1 MASQQTGRHR
11 KRSDGR
17 ALGISAV
24 ALGTIIWGT
33 VGPVVRLFPEG
44 TEFQYSLIRNLTGVS
59 ALWLFVLFS
68 KDKRRY
74 TKQDIVPILVG
85 GIGATL
91 FFPFFILAFQLT
103 GVGVA
108 AVVSIGVAPIFV
120 GLIAWIALKQP
131 PGKQWAIGT
140 VIAVAGVVALNW
152 PSGNNT
158 VSFLGVAFAMAA
170 AFGYSMQA
178 TGMGM
183 ISKRH
188 TPFQSVAPMF
198 TIGTILQAPL
208 SYGRDFS
215 FLQDPV
221 LLLGVLYGGIVTVA
235 VAYAFFIYGIA
246 RIGAATA
253 VTVGLMEPLTAS
265 ILGVV
270 LLNETVSIVGLIG
283 SVLILAGLVVVSRPP
298 KEVSR
303 PSEESAQPIL

>member
-1 MASQQTGRHR
+1 LASQQTGRHR

-17 ALGISAV
+17 VLGIFAV

-33 VGPVVRLFPEG
+33 VGPVVGLFPEG

-59 ALWLFVLFS
+59 TLWLLVLFS
-68 KDKRRY
+68 RNKKRY

-85 GIGATL
+85 GTGAAL

-131 PGKQWAIGT
+131 PGKQWALGT
-140 VIAVAGVVALNW
+140 VVAVAGVVALNW

-188 TPFQSVAPMF
+188 TPFQCVAPMF
-198 TIGTILQAPL
+198 TIGTIFQAPL

-235 VAYAFFIYGIA
+235 VAYAFFIYGIS

-270 LLNETVSIVGLIG
+270 LLGETVSAIGIVG
-283 SVLILAGLVVVSRPP
+283 SVLILTGLVVVSRPP
-298 KEVSR
+298 KE
-303 PSEESAQPIL
+303 PAQLVT

>member
-11 KRSDGR
+11 KRSNGR
-17 ALGISAV
+17 AIGISAV

-33 VGPVVRLFPEG
+33 VGPVVKLFPEG
-44 TEFQYSLIRNLTGVS
+44 TEFQYSLVRNLSGTT
-59 ALWLFVLFS
+59 ALWLFVLLS
-68 KDKRRY
+68 KNKKRY
-74 TKQDIVPILVG
+74 TKQDIVPILVAG
-85 GIGATL
+85 TGAAL
-91 FFPFFILAFQLT
+91 FFPLFILAFQLT

-140 VIAVAGVVALNW
+140 LIAITGVVALNW

-158 VSFLGVAFAMAA
+158 VNVLGIGFALAA
-170 AFGYSMQA
+170 AFGYSLQA

-188 TPFQSVAPMF
+188 TPFQCVAPMF
-198 TIGTILQAPL
+198 TIGTIFQAPL
-208 SYGRDFS
+208 SYGKDFT

-221 LLLGVLYGGIVTVA
+221 LLMGALYGGIVTVA
-235 VAYAFFIYGIA
+235 LAYAVFIYGIA

-270 LLNETVSIVGLIG
+270 LFSETVSTIGIVG

-298 KEVSR
+298 KTDSR
-303 PSEESAQPIL
+303 I

>member
-1 MASQQTGRHR
+1 MASQQTGKHQ

-24 ALGTIIWGT
+24 ALGTILWGT
-33 VGPVVRLFPEG
+33 VGPVVRLFPED
-44 TEFQYSLIRNLTGVS
+44 TEFQYSLIRNFSGTT
-59 ALWLFVLFS
+59 ALWLMVLFS
-68 KDKRRY
+68 KNKKRY
-74 TKQDIVPILVG
+74 TKQDVVPILVG
-85 GIGATL
+85 GTGAAL
-91 FFPFFILAFQLT
+91 FFPLFILAFQLT

-108 AVVSIGVAPIFV
+108 SVVSIGVAPIFV

-131 PGKQWAIGT
+131 PGKQWAYGT
-140 VIAVAGVVALNW
+140 LVAVTGVVALNW
-152 PSGNNT
+152 PSGENT
-158 VSFLGVAFAMAA
+158 VNVLGIGFALAA

-188 TPFQSVAPMF
+188 TPFQCVAPMF
-198 TIGTILQAPL
+198 TIGALLQAPL
-208 SYGRDFS
+208 SYGKDFS

-221 LLLGVLYGGIVTVA
+221 LLLGALYGGIVTVA
-235 VAYAFFIYGIA
+235 LAYAFFIYGIA

-270 LLNETVSIVGLIG
+270 LLGETVSAVGLIG

-298 KEVSR
+298 KEPGELMS
-303 PSEESAQPIL
+303 

>member
-17 ALGISAV
+17 VLGISAV

-152 PSGNNT
+152 PSGDNT

-235 VAYAFFIYGIA
+235 VAYAFFIYGIS

-265 ILGVV
+265 ILGIV
-270 LLNETVSIVGLIG
+270 LLGETVSAIGIVG

-298 KEVSR
+298 KE
-303 PSEESAQPIL
+303 PAQLVA

>member
-140 VIAVAGVVALNW
+140 VIAVSGVVALNW

-221 LLLGVLYGGIVTVA
+221 LLLGVLYGGVVTVA
-235 VAYAFFIYGIA
+235 VAYAFFIYGIS

-265 ILGVV
+265 ILGV
-270 LLNETVSIVGLIG
+270 LLLGETVSIVGLVG

-298 KEVSR
+298 KE
-303 PSEESAQPIL
+303 PAQLLS

>member
-1 MASQQTGRHR
+1 LASQQTGRHR

-17 ALGISAV
+17 VLGIFAV

-33 VGPVVRLFPEG
+33 VGPVVGLFPEG

-59 ALWLFVLFS
+59 TLWLLVLFS
-68 KDKRRY
+68 KNKKRY

-85 GIGATL
+85 GTGAAL

-131 PGKQWAIGT
+131 PGKQWALGT
-140 VIAVAGVVALNW
+140 GVAVAGVVALNW

-188 TPFQSVAPMF
+188 TPFQCVAPMF
-198 TIGTILQAPL
+198 TIGTIFQAPL

-235 VAYAFFIYGIA
+235 IAYAFFIYGIS
-246 RIGAATA
+246 RFGAATA

-270 LLNETVSIVGLIG
+270 LLGETVSAIGIVG
-283 SVLILAGLVVVSRPP
+283 SVLILTGLVVVSRPP
-298 KEVSR
+298 KE
-303 PSEESAQPIL
+303 PAQLVT

>member
-1 MASQQTGRHR
+1 LASQQTGRHR

-17 ALGISAV
+17 VLGIFAV

-33 VGPVVRLFPEG
+33 VGPVVGLFPEG

-59 ALWLFVLFS
+59 TLWLLVLFS
-68 KDKRRY
+68 KNKKRY

-85 GIGATL
+85 GTGAAL

-131 PGKQWAIGT
+131 PGKQWALGT
-140 VIAVAGVVALNW
+140 VVAVAGVVALNW
-152 PSGNNT
+152 PSGNNA

-188 TPFQSVAPMF
+188 TPFQCVAPMF

-221 LLLGVLYGGIVTVA
+221 LLMGVLYGGIVTVA
-235 VAYAFFIYGIA
+235 VAYAFFIYGIS

-270 LLNETVSIVGLIG
+270 LLGETVSAIGIVG
-283 SVLILAGLVVVSRPP
+283 SVLILTGLVVVSRPP
-298 KEVSR
+298 KEA
-303 PSEESAQPIL
+303 AQLDS

>member
-17 ALGISAV
+17 VLGISAV

-33 VGPVVRLFPEG
+33 VGPVVKLFPEG
-44 TEFQYSLIRNLTGVS
+44 TEFQYSLIRNLTGTT
-59 ALWLFVLFS
+59 ALWLLVLFS
-68 KDKRRY
+68 KNKKRY
-74 TKQDIVPILVG
+74 TKQDIVPILVAG
-85 GIGATL
+85 TGAAL
-91 FFPFFILAFQLT
+91 FFPLFILAFQLT

-140 VIAVAGVVALNW
+140 LIAVTGVVALNW
-152 PSGNNT
+152 PSGDNT
-158 VSFLGVAFAMAA
+158 VNVLGIGFALAA

-183 ISKRH
+183 ISRNH
-188 TPFQSVAPMF
+188 TPFQCVAPMF
-198 TIGTILQAPL
+198 TIGTLFQAPL
-208 SYGRDFS
+208 SYGKDFS

-221 LLLGVLYGGIVTVA
+221 LLLGALYGGIVTVA
-235 VAYAFFIYGIA
+235 LAYAFFIYGIA

-270 LLNETVSIVGLIG
+270 LLGETVSVVGILG

-298 KEVSR
+298 KVT
-303 PSEESAQPIL
+303 AVLNT

>member
-1 MASQQTGRHR
+1 MASQQTGKHQ
-11 KRSDGR
+11 KGSDGR

-24 ALGTIIWGT
+24 ALGTILWGT
-33 VGPVVRLFPEG
+33 VGPVVRLFPED
-44 TEFQYSLIRNLTGVS
+44 TEFQYSLIRNFSGTT
-59 ALWLFVLFS
+59 ALWLMVLFS
-68 KDKRRY
+68 KNKKRY
-74 TKQDIVPILVG
+74 TKQDVVPILVG
-85 GIGATL
+85 GTGAAL
-91 FFPFFILAFQLT
+91 FFPLFIWAFQLT

-108 AVVSIGVAPIFV
+108 SVVSIGVAPIFV

-131 PGKQWAIGT
+131 PGKRWAYGT
-140 VIAVAGVVALNW
+140 LVAVTGVVALNW
-152 PSGNNT
+152 PSGENT
-158 VSFLGVAFAMAA
+158 VNVLGIGFALAA

-188 TPFQSVAPMF
+188 TPFQCVAPMF
-198 TIGTILQAPL
+198 TIGALLQAPL
-208 SYGRDFS
+208 SYGKDFS

-221 LLLGVLYGGIVTVA
+221 LLLGALYGGIVTVA
-235 VAYAFFIYGIA
+235 LAYAFFIYGIA

-270 LLNETVSIVGLIG
+270 LLGETVSAVGLIG

-298 KEVSR
+298 KEPGELMS
-303 PSEESAQPIL
+303 

>member
-1 MASQQTGRHR
+1 M
-11 KRSDGR
+11 
-17 ALGISAV
+17 SAV

-33 VGPVVRLFPEG
+33 VGPVVKLFPEG
-44 TEFQYSLIRNLTGVS
+44 TEFQYSLIRNLTGTT
-59 ALWLFVLFS
+59 ALWLLVLFS
-68 KDKRRY
+68 KNKKRY
-74 TKQDIVPILVG
+74 TKQDIVPILVAG
-85 GIGATL
+85 TGAAL
-91 FFPFFILAFQLT
+91 FFPLFILAFQLT

-140 VIAVAGVVALNW
+140 LIAVTGVVALNW
-152 PSGNNT
+152 PSGDNT
-158 VSFLGVAFAMAA
+158 VNVLGIGFALAA

-183 ISKRH
+183 ISRHH
-188 TPFQSVAPMF
+188 TPFQCVAPMF
-198 TIGTILQAPL
+198 TIGTLFQAPL
-208 SYGRDFS
+208 SYGKDFS

-221 LLLGVLYGGIVTVA
+221 LLLGALYGGIVTVA
-235 VAYAFFIYGIA
+235 LAYAFFIYGIA

-270 LLNETVSIVGLIG
+270 LLGETVSAIGIVG
-283 SVLILAGLVVVSRPP
+283 SVLILTGLVVVSRPP
-298 KEVSR
+298 KETAV
-303 PSEESAQPIL
+303 LKT

>member
-17 ALGISAV
+17 VLGISAV

-33 VGPVVRLFPEG
+33 VGPVVKLFPEG
-44 TEFQYSLIRNLTGVS
+44 TEFQYSLIRNLTGTT
-59 ALWLFVLFS
+59 ALWLLVLFS
-68 KDKRRY
+68 KNKKRY
-74 TKQDIVPILVG
+74 TKQDIVPILVAG
-85 GIGATL
+85 TGAAL
-91 FFPFFILAFQLT
+91 FFPLFILAFQLT

-140 VIAVAGVVALNW
+140 LIAVTGVVALNW
-152 PSGNNT
+152 PSGDNT
-158 VSFLGVAFAMAA
+158 VNVLGIGFALAA

-183 ISKRH
+183 ISRHH
-188 TPFQSVAPMF
+188 TPFQCVAPMF
-198 TIGTILQAPL
+198 TIGTLFQAPL
-208 SYGRDFS
+208 SYGKDFS

-221 LLLGVLYGGIVTVA
+221 LLLGALYGGIVTVA
-235 VAYAFFIYGIA
+235 LAYAFFIYCIA

-270 LLNETVSIVGLIG
+270 LLGETVSAIGIVG
-283 SVLILAGLVVVSRPP
+283 SVLILTGLVVVSRPP
-298 KEVSR
+298 KETAV
-303 PSEESAQPIL
+303 LKT

>member
-1 MASQQTGRHR
+1 LASQQTGRHR

-17 ALGISAV
+17 ILGISAV

-44 TEFQYSLIRNLTGVS
+44 TEFQYSLVRNLTGVS

-152 PSGNNT
+152 PSGDNT

-235 VAYAFFIYGIA
+235 VAYAFFIYGIS

-265 ILGVV
+265 ILGIV
-270 LLNETVSIVGLIG
+270 LLGETVSAIGIVG

-298 KEVSR
+298 KE
-303 PSEESAQPIL
+303 PAQLVA

>member
-1 MASQQTGRHR
+1 LASQQTGRHR
-11 KRSDGR
+11 KGSNGR
-17 ALGISAV
+17 VAGIFAV

-44 TEFQYSLIRNLTGVS
+44 TEFQYSLVRNLSGTT
-59 ALWLFVLFS
+59 ALWLLVLFS
-68 KDKRRY
+68 KNKKRY
-74 TKQDIVPILVG
+74 TKQDIVPILVAG
-85 GIGATL
+85 TGAAL
-91 FFPFFILAFQLT
+91 FFPLFILAFQLT

-120 GLIAWIALKQP
+120 GLIAWMALKQP

-140 VIAVAGVVALNW
+140 LIAVTGVVALNW

-158 VSFLGVAFAMAA
+158 VNVLGIGFALAA
-170 AFGYSMQA
+170 AFGYSLQA

-188 TPFQSVAPMF
+188 TPFQCVAPMF
-198 TIGTILQAPL
+198 TIGTVFQAPL
-208 SYGRDFS
+208 SYGKDFS

-221 LLLGVLYGGIVTVA
+221 LLMGALYGGIVTVA
-235 VAYAFFIYGIA
+235 LAYAVFIYGIA

-265 ILGVV
+265 ILGV
-270 LLNETVSIVGLIG
+270 LLLGETVSAIGIVG
-283 SVLILAGLVVVSRPP
+283 SVLILTGLVVVGRPP
-298 KEVSR
+298 KQKQ
-303 PSEESAQPIL
+303 AQLAPV

>member
-17 ALGISAV
+17 VLGISAV

-91 FFPFFILAFQLT
+91 FFPFFILAFRLT

-152 PSGNNT
+152 PSGDNT

>member
-1 MASQQTGRHR
+1 LASQQTAKHR

-24 ALGTIIWGT
+24 ALGTILWGT
-33 VGPVVRLFPEG
+33 VGPVVKLFPDG
-44 TEFQYSLIRNLTGVS
+44 TAFQYSLVRNLSGTT
-59 ALWLFVLFS
+59 ALWLMVLFS
-68 KDKRRY
+68 KNKRRY
-74 TKQDIVPILVG
+74 TKQDIVPILVAG
-85 GIGATL
+85 TGAAL
-91 FFPFFILAFQLT
+91 FFPLYIKAFELT

-131 PGKQWAIGT
+131 PGKQWAYGT
-140 VIAVAGVVALNW
+140 LVAVTGVVALNW
-152 PSGNNT
+152 PSGNST
-158 VSFLGVAFAMAA
+158 VNVLGIGFALAA
-170 AFGYSMQA
+170 AFGYSLQA

-183 ISKRH
+183 ISTRH
-188 TPFQSVAPMF
+188 TPYQCVAPMF
-198 TIGTILQAPL
+198 TIGTIFQAPL
-208 SYGRDFS
+208 SYGKDFT

-221 LLLGVLYGGIVTVA
+221 LLLGALYGGVVTVA
-235 VAYAFFIYGIA
+235 LAYAFFIYGIA

-270 LLNETVSIVGLIG
+270 LLGETVSVVGILG

-298 KEVSR
+298 KLDLSR
-303 PSEESAQPIL
+303 LPEI

>member
-140 VIAVAGVVALNW
+140 VIAVSGVVALNW
-152 PSGNNT
+152 PSGDNT

-221 LLLGVLYGGIVTVA
+221 LLLGVLYGGVVTVA
-235 VAYAFFIYGIA
+235 IAYAFFIYGIS

-265 ILGVV
+265 ILGV
-270 LLNETVSIVGLIG
+270 LLLGETVSIVGLVG
-283 SVLILAGLVVVSRPP
+283 SVLILAGLVVVSKPP
-298 KEVSR
+298 KE
-303 PSEESAQPIL
+303 PAQLVT

>member
-1 MASQQTGRHR
+1 LASQQTGRHR

-17 ALGISAV
+17 TLGIFAV

-33 VGPVVRLFPEG
+33 VGPVVKLFPEG
-44 TEFQYSLIRNLTGVS
+44 TEFQYSLIRNLSGTTS
-59 ALWLFVLFS
+59 LWLFVLLS
-68 KDKRRY
+68 KNKKRY
-74 TKQDIVPILVG
+74 TKEDIVPILVAG
-85 GIGATL
+85 TGAAL
-91 FFPFFILAFQLT
+91 FFPLFILAFQLT

-140 VIAVAGVVALNW
+140 LIAVTGVVALNW
-152 PSGNNT
+152 PSGDNT
-158 VSFLGVAFAMAA
+158 VSILGVAFAMAA

-188 TPFQSVAPMF
+188 TPFQCVAPMF
-198 TIGTILQAPL
+198 TIGTIFQAPL
-208 SYGRDFS
+208 SYGKDFS
-215 FLQDPV
+215 FLQDPI
-221 LLLGVLYGGIVTVA
+221 LLMGALYGGIVTVA
-235 VAYAFFIYGIA
+235 LAYAVFIYGIA

-265 ILGVV
+265 ILGV
-270 LLNETVSIVGLIG
+270 LLLGETVSIVGLVG

-298 KEVSR
+298 KE
-303 PSEESAQPIL
+303 PAQLVT

>member
-1 MASQQTGRHR
+1 LASQQTGRHR

-17 ALGISAV
+17 VLGIFAV

-33 VGPVVRLFPEG
+33 VGPVVGLFPEG

-59 ALWLFVLFS
+59 TLWLLVLLS
-68 KDKRRY
+68 KNKKRY

-85 GIGATL
+85 GTGAAL

-131 PGKQWAIGT
+131 PGKQWALGT
-140 VIAVAGVVALNW
+140 VVAVAGVVALNW

-158 VSFLGVAFAMAA
+158 VSFLGVVFAMAA

-188 TPFQSVAPMF
+188 TPFQCVAPMF
-198 TIGTILQAPL
+198 TIGTIFQAPL

-235 VAYAFFIYGIA
+235 IAYAFFIYGIS

-270 LLNETVSIVGLIG
+270 LLGETVSVIGIVG
-283 SVLILAGLVVVSRPP
+283 SVLILTGLVVVSRPP
-298 KEVSR
+298 KE
-303 PSEESAQPIL
+303 PAQLVT

>member
-59 ALWLFVLFS
+59 ALWLLVLFS
-68 KDKRRY
+68 KNKQRY

-85 GIGATL
+85 GTGAAL
-91 FFPFFILAFQLT
+91 FFPLFILAFQLT

-140 VIAVAGVVALNW
+140 VVAVAGVVALNW
-152 PSGNNT
+152 PSGDNT
-158 VSFLGVAFAMAA
+158 VSFLGVAFAIAA

-188 TPFQSVAPMF
+188 TPFQCVAPMF
-198 TIGTILQAPL
+198 TIGTLFQAPL

-221 LLLGVLYGGIVTVA
+221 LLLGALYGGIVTVA
-235 VAYAFFIYGIA
+235 LAYAFFIYGIA

-270 LLNETVSIVGLIG
+270 LLGETVSIVGVIG
-283 SVLILAGLVVVSRPP
+283 SVLILIGLVVVSRPP
-298 KEVSR
+298 KE
-303 PSEESAQPIL
+303 PAQLVA

>member
-11 KRSDGR
+11 KQSNGR
-17 ALGISAV
+17 VAGICAV

-33 VGPVVRLFPEG
+33 VGPVVGLFPEG
-44 TEFQYSLIRNLTGVS
+44 TEFQYSLVRNLSGTT
-59 ALWLFVLFS
+59 ALWLLVLFS
-68 KDKRRY
+68 KNKKRY
-74 TKQDIVPILVG
+74 TKQDIVPILIAG
-85 GIGATL
+85 TGAAL
-91 FFPFFILAFQLT
+91 FFPLFILSFQLT

-140 VIAVAGVVALNW
+140 LIAVTGVVALNW
-152 PSGNNT
+152 PSGDNT
-158 VSFLGVAFAMAA
+158 VNVLGIGFALAA

-188 TPFQSVAPMF
+188 TPFQCVAPMF
-198 TIGTILQAPL
+198 TIGTICQAPL
-208 SYGRDFS
+208 SYGKDFS
-215 FLQDPV
+215 FLQDP
-221 LLLGVLYGGIVTVA
+221 LLLIGALYGGIVTVA
-235 VAYAFFIYGIA
+235 LAYAIFIYGIA

-270 LLNETVSIVGLIG
+270 LLGETVSAVGLIG
-283 SVLILAGLVVVSRPP
+283 SALILAGLVVVSRPP
-298 KEVSR
+298 KE
-303 PSEESAQPIL
+303 PAQLAA

>member
-1 MASQQTGRHR
+1 MASQQTGKHR

-17 ALGISAV
+17 SLGIAAV
-24 ALGTIIWGT
+24 ALGTILWGT
-33 VGPVVRLFPEG
+33 VGPVVKLFPEG
-44 TEFQYSLIRNLTGVS
+44 TAFQYSLVRNLSGTT
-59 ALWLFVLFS
+59 ALWLMVLFS
-68 KDKRRY
+68 KNKKRY
-74 TKQDIVPILVG
+74 TKQDIIPILVAG
-85 GIGATL
+85 TGAAL
-91 FFPFFILAFQLT
+91 FFPLYIKAFELT

-120 GLIAWIALKQP
+120 GMIAWIALKQP

-140 VIAVAGVVALNW
+140 LIAVSGVVALNW
-152 PSGNNT
+152 PSGDST
-158 VSFLGVAFAMAA
+158 VNVLGIGFALAA
-170 AFGYSMQA
+170 AFGYSLQA

-188 TPFQSVAPMF
+188 TPFQCVAPMF
-198 TIGTILQAPL
+198 TIGTIFQAPL
-208 SYGRDFS
+208 SYGKDFS

-221 LLLGVLYGGIVTVA
+221 LLLGALYGGVVTVA
-235 VAYAFFIYGIA
+235 LAYAFFIYGIA

-270 LLNETVSIVGLIG
+270 LLGETVSAVGLIG

-298 KEVSR
+298 KALAEI
-303 PSEESAQPIL
+303 QT

>member
-1 MASQQTGRHR
+1 
-11 KRSDGR
+11 
-17 ALGISAV
+17 
-24 ALGTIIWGT
+24 
-33 VGPVVRLFPEG
+33 
-44 TEFQYSLIRNLTGVS
+44 LIRNLTGVS

-68 KDKRRY
+68 KEKRRY
-74 TKQDIVPILVG
+74 TKQDVVPILVG
-85 GIGATL
+85 GVGATL

-131 PGKQWAIGT
+131 PGKQWVLGT
-140 VIAVAGVVALNW
+140 LVAVAGVVALNW

-188 TPFQSVAPMF
+188 TPFQCVAPMF

-221 LLLGVLYGGIVTVA
+221 LLMGALYGGIVTVA
-235 VAYAFFIYGIA
+235 LAYAFFIYGIA

-270 LLNETVSIVGLIG
+270 LLGETVSIVGIVG
-283 SVLILAGLVVVSRPP
+283 SVLILFGLVVVSRPP
-298 KEVSR
+298 KK
-303 PSEESAQPIL
+303 PAQLTT